1 MKGMTPVRL
10 ITYDPGHFHAALV
23 QKEMLP
29 GVDPRVHVY
38 APLGP
43 DLLAHLGRLAAFNS
57 RDERPTSW
65 QVEAHT
71 GPDALRRMLDEKPGN
86 VVVLSGRNRG
96 KIDAILASLRAGLHV
111 LADKPWVIATEDL
124 GKLDEALATA
134 RANRLVALDIM
145 TERHEITAMLGREL
159 IADREVFGEMDPGT
173 PERPGVRVESE
184 HFLCK
189 MVSGVQLRRPP
200 WFFDVEQQGEGLA
213 DVGTH
218 LVDLVMWAL
227 FPGQGIR
234 PEEVEMLRAG
244 RTPTV
249 LGRADFQRV
258 TGEAD
263 FPAYLGDS
271 VRCGQLLHHVNTT
284 CLYRLR
290 GINVWLNVAWGFEAP
305 PGHSDTHFVRLNGTR
320 AAIEVRQGE
329 AERFI
334 PEVYVVPRAAG
345 VEAALQRCVA
355 RLQDRYPGLGVE
367 PVRGAQRLV
376 IPDGLR
382 TGHEAHF
389 AAVTRRFLSYL
400 DDPAGVPAWES
411 DNLRTKYH
419 VTTHGVRL
427 ARASG

>member
-10 ITYDPGHFHAALV
+10 IAYDPGHFHAALV

-29 GVDPRVHVY
+29 GVEPRVHVY

-43 DLLAHLGRLAAFNS
+43 DLLAHLGRLAAFNA

-71 GPDALRRMLDEKPGN
+71 GPDPLRRMLDEKPGN
-86 VVVLSGRNRG
+86 VVVISGRNRG

-145 TERHEITAMLGREL
+145 TERHEITAVLGREL
-159 IADREVFGEMDPGT
+159 IADPDVFGEPDPGT

-200 WFFDVEQQGEGLA
+200 WFFDVEQQGEALA

-218 LVDLVMWAL
+218 LVDLVAWAL
-227 FPGQGIR
+227 FPGRGIQLD
-234 PEEVEMLRAG
+234 EVQVLRAG

-249 LGRADFQRV
+249 LSRADFQRV

-263 FPAYLGDS
+263 FPAYLSDS
-271 VRCGQLLHHVNTT
+271 VRSGQLLHHVNTT

-290 GINVWLNVAWGFEAP
+290 GLNVWLNVAWGFEAQ
-305 PGHSDTHFVRLNGTR
+305 PGRGDTHFVRLTGTR
-320 AAIEVRQGE
+320 GAIEVRQGE
-329 AERFI
+329 AERFV

-345 VEAALQRCVA
+345 AEEALRRCVG
-355 RLQDRYPGLGVE
+355 RLQVRYPGLGVE

-376 IPDGLR
+376 IPAYYR

-389 AAVTRRFLSYL
+389 AEVTRRFLSYL

-411 DNLRTKYH
+411 DNLRAKYH